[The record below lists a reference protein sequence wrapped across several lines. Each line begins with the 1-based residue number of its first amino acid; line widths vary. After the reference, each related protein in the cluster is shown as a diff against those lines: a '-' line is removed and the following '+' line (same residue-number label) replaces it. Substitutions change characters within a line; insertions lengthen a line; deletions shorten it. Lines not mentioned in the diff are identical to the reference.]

1 MSDAEKPRAAVFART
16 ASGQTIYLREAEVE
30 VTSPNTLK
38 ITAQESPEPSS
49 DPVRDIHEFALNTN
63 IRLSIRT
70 GKANTSGRMWELA
83 SGTAAAWY
91 AHRLLQRLAEVDPDG
106 VQAFAELLVEE
117 GEMPE
122 VADNPVEVAERM
134 GFDAQAWID
143 AEYARRE
150 TAS

>member
-1 MSDAEKPRAAVFART
+1 MADAEKPRAAVFART
-16 ASGQTIYLREAEVE
+16 HSGQTIHLPDATIE
-30 VTSPNTLK
+30 TTGPNTLK
-38 ITAQESPEPSS
+38 ITGQDTAEPGTN
-49 DPVRDIHEFALNTN
+49 PVRDIHEFALNAN

-70 GKANTSGRMWELA
+70 GKATTPSHMWELA
-83 SGTAAAWY
+83 SGTAAAWC

-122 VADNPVEVAERM
+122 VADNPVEVAQRM
-134 GFDAQAWID
+134 GFDAQGWID

>member
-1 MSDAEKPRAAVFART
+1 MADTET
-16 ASGQTIYLREAEVE
+16 
-30 VTSPNTLK
+30 N
-38 ITAQESPEPSS
+38 
-49 DPVRDIHEFALNTN
+49 PVRDIHEFALNTN

-70 GKANTSGRMWELA
+70 GKATTPGHMWELA

-106 VQAFAELLVEE
+106 VHDFATVLAEE

-122 VADNPVEVAERM
+122 VADNPVEVAQRM

-150 TAS
+150 TTP